1 MTTKSDWDK
10 CQRLSRRMRVVCVAA
25 LVFIY
30 GYLLI
35 DLLVVSKQAADIE
48 SEIEGLQA
56 EITLIRAE
64 SAKLERETSLL
75 EAESRSL
82 EQELELLKAKIG
94 GDE

>member
-1 MTTKSDWDK
+1 MHCESDWDK
-10 CQRLSRRMRVVCVAA
+10 SKRLSRRITIVCIAV
-25 LVFIY
+25 LVLIY

-35 DLLVVSKQAADIE
+35 DLLVVSKQVADIG
-48 SEIEGLQA
+48 SEIKELQA
-56 EITLIRAE
+56 EITLIQAE

-82 EQELELLKAKIG
+82 EQELELLEAEIG